1 MKARMMARDVPKK
14 GQSRGPGP
22 EHQGSW
28 LPDGH
33 LGTEDNLALSYSWQ
47 DKTDCPKGPKVAQL
61 SGAYN
66 PLGAFLMQE
75 KGAPESIGAWGQG
88 TLSVKDQREQEGLD
102 TLSLPVR
109 LLGVQDLLR
118 AQSPAP

>member
-1 MKARMMARDVPKK
+1 MFLKRARAGDEDQSTK
-14 GQSRGPGP
+14 GGWS
-22 EHQGSW
+22 
-28 LPDGH
+28 PDGH

-47 DKTDCPKGPKVAQL
+47 DKTDCPKGPKVELAVVETEASVKESAQL

-75 KGAPESIGAWGQG
+75 QRAPESIGAWGQG
-88 TLSVKDQREQEGLD
+88 TLSVKDRREQEGLD

-109 LLGVQDLLR
+109 LLGVQDL
-118 AQSPAP
+118 